1 MDLNDNVRPGYKYIV
16 AEMTARAGGKTNE
29 ELLEF
34 YKKMPSMSPV
44 CDSVRNPVHV
54 TFGLVHNGNAV
65 SSKSSSENT
74 ATSTAVVQPGR

>member
-16 AEMTARAGGKTNE
+16 VDMAARAGGKTNE

-54 TFGLVHNGNAV
+54 TFSLSHNGNVV
-65 SSKSSSENT
+65 SGKASSNNT
-74 ATSTAVVQPGR
+74 ATSTAAVQPGQ